1 MNKNDPTQLH
11 FVDSDMEK
19 IEGRH
24 LCHRKF
30 IKNNDLSILNLKTLG
45 HKFGR
50 SVVNSLI

>member
-45 HKFGR
+45 G